1 MIGRSQD
8 CRKPIGLDPGQGA
21 ATANLENHA
30 DNLTHQRGRESGMY
44 KNILIATDGSEI
56 ATGAVVQ
63 GLTLAKAL
71 NATATIVTVTEMWSA
86 LEVAHRGRA
95 GQTDPVSAYEAVA
108 AASAKTILDEADK
121 VARSHGMVCKTL
133 HVADMHPAEGI
144 VETAQKIG
152 ADLIVVASHG
162 RRGLSRL
169 LLGSQ
174 TYEVVT
180 HTKVP
185 VLVIR

>member
-1 MIGRSQD
+1 
-8 CRKPIGLDPGQGA
+8 
-21 ATANLENHA
+21 
-30 DNLTHQRGRESGMY
+30 MY
-44 KNILIATDGSEI
+44 RNILIATDGSEI
-56 ATGAVVQ
+56 ATKAVVQ
-63 GLTLAKAL
+63 GLTLAKTLDAA
-71 NATATIVTVTEMWSA
+71 ATVVTVTEIWSA
-86 LEVAHRGRA
+86 LDVAHRGRA
-95 GQTDPVSAYEAVA
+95 GQKDPVGTYEASA
-108 AASAKTILDEADK
+108 AALAKTILDEIEKIAD
-121 VARSHGMVCKTL
+121 SHGMTCRTL

-144 VETAQKIG
+144 VTTADKIG
-152 ADLIVVASHG
+152 ADLIVIASHG

>member
-1 MIGRSQD
+1 
-8 CRKPIGLDPGQGA
+8 
-21 ATANLENHA
+21 
-30 DNLTHQRGRESGMY
+30 MY

-56 ATGAVVQ
+56 ATKAVVQ
-63 GLTLAKAL
+63 GLSLAKAF
-71 NATATIVTVTEMWSA
+71 NANVSVVTVTEMWSA
-86 LEVAHRGRA
+86 LEVAHRGRS
-95 GQTDPVSAYEAVA
+95 GQTDPVGTYEAL
-108 AASAKTILDEADK
+108 AASSAKAILDETAEIAQSQG
-121 VARSHGMVCKTL
+121 VPCKTL
-133 HVADMHPAEGI
+133 HVADKHPADGI
-144 VETAQKIG
+144 VETADKIG
-152 ADLIVVASHG
+152 ADLIVIASHG

>member
-1 MIGRSQD
+1 
-8 CRKPIGLDPGQGA
+8 
-21 ATANLENHA
+21 
-30 DNLTHQRGRESGMY
+30 MY
-44 KNILIATDGSEI
+44 RNILIATDGSEL
-56 ATGAVVQ
+56 ATKAVVQ
-63 GLTLAKAL
+63 GLTLAKTL
-71 NATATIVTVTEMWSA
+71 NAAATVVTVTEMWSA

-95 GQTDPVSAYEAVA
+95 GQADPVGIYEA
-108 AASAKTILDEADK
+108 AASASAKAILDEVDK
-121 VARSHGMVCKTL
+121 IAQSHGVNCKIL
-133 HVADMHPAEGI
+133 HVADKHPAEGI
-144 VETAQKIG
+144 VETAGKTG

-180 HTKVP
+180 NTKVP